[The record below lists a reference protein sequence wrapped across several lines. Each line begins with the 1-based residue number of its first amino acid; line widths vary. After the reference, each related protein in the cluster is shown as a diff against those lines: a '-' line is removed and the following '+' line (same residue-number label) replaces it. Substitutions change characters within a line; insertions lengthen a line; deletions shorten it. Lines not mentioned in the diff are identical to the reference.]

1 MNTLNPSC
9 STCAHVHEDAN
20 QPNPECRLNPPA
32 VTILLVP
39 QPPSLAGRGPTLTP
53 SVLAAY
59 PPVNE
64 GKWCGQWKARIV
76 LQ

>member
-1 MNTLNPSC
+1 MNTPTPSC
-9 STCAHVHEDAN
+9 STCANLHEDPG
-20 QPNPECRLNPPA
+20 QPNPECRLNPPT

-59 PPVNE
+59 PLVNE
-64 GKWCGQWKARIV
+64 GKWCGQWKSRIA